1 MWYFANLGAYKG
13 AAHGAADFVKRGHAE
28 MAQAE
33 QGIAAQAGQLRDRA
47 RGPRPDPRP
56 LWLGGEYTEHN
67 REHN

>member
-13 AAHGAADFVKRGHAE
+13 AAHGAPSIVEEAHARME
-28 MAQAE
+28 RAE
-33 QGIAAQAGQLRDRA
+33 KSIAAQAGQLRSKA
-47 RGPRPDPRP
+47 RGPRPDPKS